1 MPIKIGLLGLLMLV
15 CSLKTNAQEDV
26 LFTNKQ
32 LKMNYMNPAY
42 IPEIMK
48 ATLTIG
54 GRYQW
59 TGIDGA
65 PRSIYANGKYFFMGA
80 HSQISLSFLS
90 DDIGYQ
96 YTRQPKIGYAFML
109 PIGDDSYLNLGI
121 GGGLVNR
128 GYDASKIDP
137 ANTKNMEDSYDLQ
150 KGTAPDAEVGAEVL
164 LQNLE
169 IGASVN
175 HLLEGT
181 ENVKMSPL
189 YSGYVNYYFD
199 TSEWWR
205 LSPSYYVYNYRD
217 RWKHQIMVLFYYI
230 FDYEWNPSDLFY
242 VGASYR
248 YAYEGSLQA
257 GINLFP
263 SLSLFYSYDYF
274 FGGLSHGNY
283 GTHELGLE
291 IKIPQKFQGC
301 FANYGKSKK
310 YTRYTRMR

>member
-48 ATLTIG
+48 ATFTIG

-189 YSGYVNYYFD
+189 YSGYVNYYLYLCHQYEKNSGFLLQPD
-199 TSEWWR
+199 R
-205 LSPSYYVYNYRD
+205 PSAADSAECV
-217 RWKHQIMVLFYYI
+217 Q
-230 FDYEWNPSDLFY
+230 
-242 VGASYR
+242 ASCR
-248 YAYEGSLQA
+248 
-257 GINLFP
+257 
-263 SLSLFYSYDYF
+263 
-274 FGGLSHGNY
+274 GGLSSCLQVY
-283 GTHELGLE
+283 R
-291 IKIPQKFQGC
+291 
-301 FANYGKSKK
+301 
-310 YTRYTRMR
+310 TRYAFPLPVELLELFSGFSRNASADASSHQGA